1 MIVFRGYER
10 SFASP
15 TYAASITGATG
26 ASGGGEVIWYLLG
39 KFAEGL
45 AMGYAQAQTQRT
57 AYAAPSYEFNAPSYP
72 TTPQTTAFK
81 CSPQALSLT
90 LSGAPEYV
98 CRY

>member
-1 MIVFRGYER
+1 M
-10 SFASP
+10 
-15 TYAASITGATG
+15 
-26 ASGGGEVIWYLLG
+26 IWYLLG

-57 AYAAPSYEFNAPSYP
+57 VSAAPSYQFNAPSYRGSP
-72 TTPQTTAFK
+72 EATTFK